1 VGVNAIAK
9 RIEAMHSFG
18 EGAGGEP
25 RSTVDWREWADGN
38 VRLSAARAG
47 LPMAEAYWPCL
58 LSWVRPDVAA
68 GRLAPIREAMRAW
81 DGRNLLLAISRASQL
96 LLLADESGRGVTRA
110 QLTANV
116 SRVVRAAR
124 GEKMGAGVVRAV
136 IGHRIG
142 PDERLGRVATVLH
155 EAAGDHFAN
164 SIDGVSWARDDA
176 VARLMEH
183 IDAHW
188 ATGFVEQQLGAIE
201 AHDRRHGTTLERV
214 LELALDHADRG
225 AAADAAFMHRNTFR
239 RQYRKALELLGSDLD
254 CPEERLAVHLALK
267 MRALELH
274 R

>member
-1 VGVNAIAK
+1 MDVIAK
-9 RIEAMHSFG
+9 RIEAMHSCG
-18 EGAGGEP
+18 ERAGGEL
-25 RSTVDWREWADGN
+25 RSSVDWREWADSS

-47 LPMAEAYWPCL
+47 LPVAEAYWPCL
-58 LSWVRPDVAA
+58 LSWVRPDVSA
-68 GRLAPIREAMRAW
+68 GRLAPIREAVRAW
-81 DGRNLLLAISRASQL
+81 DDRSLLLAIGRASQL
-96 LLLADESGRGVTRA
+96 LLFADESGRRVTRA

-124 GEKMGAGVVRAV
+124 GEKMPAGVLRAV
-136 IGHRIG
+136 IGHRIE
-142 PDERLGRVATVLH
+142 PDERLGRVATGLH
-155 EAAGDHFAN
+155 DAAGDHFVN

-176 VARLMEH
+176 VARLMDH
-183 IDAHW
+183 IDARW
-188 ATGFVEQQLGAIE
+188 ATGFIEQQLGALE

-214 LELALDHADRG
+214 LELALDHSDRG

-239 RQYRKALELLGSDLD
+239 RQLRKALELLGSDLD